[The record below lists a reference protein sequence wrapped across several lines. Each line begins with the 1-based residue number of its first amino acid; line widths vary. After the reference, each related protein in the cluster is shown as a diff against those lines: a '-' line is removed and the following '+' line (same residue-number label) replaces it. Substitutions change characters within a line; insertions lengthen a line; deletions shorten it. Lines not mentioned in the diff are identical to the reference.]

1 MNESETLINFL
12 QSTKPVRVIGGGT
25 KGIPLDLSPSNIE
38 LQHVD
43 VSNSASFSVYVN
55 SLIEQNNAD
64 FAWGGYLEKRS
75 IYKRSTVFNDDSV
88 PERNIHLGIDLW
100 CKAETSVFA
109 ALDGVIHSFQ
119 NNEAWGDYGPT
130 IILEH
135 RIEGSTFYSLYG
147 HLAAE
152 SLDGITTGQKVQKG
166 EQIAILG
173 DAAVNGDYPPH
184 LHFQLIRDLQGKK
197 GDYPGVCAKSEV
209 EYYQKNCPNPN
220 LLLGL
225 V

>member
-1 MNESETLINFL
+1 MNESDILINFL
-12 QSTKPVRVIGGGT
+12 QSFTPVRVIGGGT

-43 VSNSASFSVYVN
+43 VSNSASFSEYVN
-55 SLIEQNNAD
+55 SLIEQNNAG

-100 CKAETSVFA
+100 CVAGTLVFA
-109 ALDGVIHSFQ
+109 ALDGIIHSFQ
-119 NNEAWGDYGPT
+119 NNDAWGDYGPT
-130 IILEH
+130 IIIEH
-135 RIEGSTFYSLYG
+135 QFEGIPFYTLYG

-152 SLDGITTGQKVQKG
+152 SLEGITTGQKIQKG

-173 DAAVNGDYPPH
+173 DATVNGDYPPH
-184 LHFQLIRDLQGKK
+184 LHFQLIRDLQDKK
-197 GDYPGVCAKSEV
+197 GDYPGVCTESEV
-209 EYYQKNCPNPN
+209 GFYRKNCPDPN
-220 LLLGL
+220 LLLGIE
-225 V
+225 